1 MRYQLAEHVSFTDVE
16 DEAVL
21 LDLNTGAY
29 YGLNHIGAQLLNEL
43 KAHNSIEN
51 AVIVIATEYQITN
64 NTVQDDVNE
73 LIEQLLLQ
81 NLIVVVED

>member
-21 LDLNTGAY
+21 LDLNSGAY

-43 KAHNSIEN
+43 KARNSIEN
-51 AVIVIATEYQITN
+51 AVILIAAEYQIN
-64 NTVQDDVNE
+64 YNTVQADIDE
-73 LIEQLLLQ
+73 LIKQLLHQ
-81 NLIVVVED
+81 NLIIVVEE